1 MAPSCSRFADDKA
14 IESQFGSASPL
25 KRSSTINKGKKRS
38 NGMDDE
44 IREAVDVA
52 IKIGSKLNGVCSIH
66 FPKQHRLLRE
76 LVKAIMVDDAFAC
89 NWLVSGKIWCNV
101 DYDSDIRKPLLTAH
115 PVPFVQSAY
124 EALLSP
130 EHCSAVTVMGPGGK
144 EIDVNDVEKLSF
156 DLSRTYHDEEADE
169 TSSASTDDL
178 QRDLRCLMRVVR
190 AVATKAGLTDP
201 ELDAF
206 MHD

>member
-1 MAPSCSRFADDKA
+1 MCGVARGAKNLDLPIFAAETYPVWIFLQRK
-14 IESQFGSASPL
+14 
-25 KRSSTINKGKKRS
+25 
-38 NGMDDE
+38 
-44 IREAVDVA
+44 IRQRPGRALPGA
-52 IKIGSKLNGVCSIH
+52 IGSKLNGVCSIH

-76 LVKAIMVDDAFAC
+76 LVKTIMVDDAFAC

-124 EALLSP
+124 EALLSS
-130 EHCSAVTVMGPGGK
+130 EHCSAITVMGPDGK
-144 EIDVNDVEKLSF
+144 EIDVNDVEKLPF